1 MSDVQKTTEAASG
14 DRQFTPKQKLLVEL
28 GPLLVFFVT
37 YFVAKKFA
45 GGGDVDPGDAAAMGE
60 IELRGITWATGLF
73 VPATLAALVA
83 SFRVERRVQPMT
95 LVTAVLVVVLGGLTI
110 YLQDAT
116 FIQRK
121 PTLVSG
127 LMGSLM
133 LGGLLFGRSLVQP
146 LMGSSL
152 SLTDE
157 GWRKLTFRWGL
168 FFYLVAAANEVA
180 WRNLSMDAWLN
191 FKVFGILGM
200 TFLFL
205 LLQAPLLQRYALE
218 PQGDTAPKGDD
229 DR

>member
-1 MSDVQKTTEAASG
+1 MSDVPKTPAAAAD

-60 IELRGITWATGLF
+60 VELRGITWATGVF
-73 VPATLAALVA
+73 VPATLAALLA

-95 LVTAVLVVVLGGLTI
+95 LITAVLVVVLGGLTI

-168 FFYLVAAANEVA
+168 FFYLVAAVNEVA

>member
-133 LGGLLFGRSLVQP
+133 LGGRSKALP
-146 LMGSSL
+146 LEFSGTTWRGPRATATAAL
-152 SLTDE
+152 SLPYSVNPE
-157 GWRKLTFRWGL
+157 
-168 FFYLVAAANEVA
+168 
-180 WRNLSMDAWLN
+180 
-191 FKVFGILGM
+191 
-200 TFLFL
+200 
-205 LLQAPLLQRYALE
+205 
-218 PQGDTAPKGDD
+218 DTGV
-229 DR
+229 

>member
-1 MSDVQKTTEAASG
+1 MPDAQKTPAAAAG
-14 DRQFTPKQKLLVEL
+14 DRRFTPKQKLLVEL

-37 YFVAKKFA
+37 YFVAKKLA

-60 IELRGITWATGLF
+60 IELRGITWATGVF

-168 FFYLVAAANEVA
+168 FFYVVAAVNEVA

-218 PQGDTAPKGDD
+218 PQGDTAPNGDE

>member
-1 MSDVQKTTEAASG
+1 MSDVQTTPAAG
-14 DRQFTPKQKLLVEL
+14 GRQFTPKQKLLVEL
-28 GPLLVFFVT
+28 GPLFVFFVT
-37 YFVAKKFA
+37 YFVAKKLA

-73 VPATLAALVA
+73 VPATLAALAA
-83 SFRVERRVQPMT
+83 SFRVEKRVQPMT

-168 FFYLVAAANEVA
+168 FFYVVAPANEVA

-218 PQGDTAPKGDD
+218 QQGDTAHEGDD
-229 DR
+229 ER

>member
-1 MSDVQKTTEAASG
+1 MPDAPQTSEAAAG
-14 DRQFTPKQKLLVEL
+14 RGQFTPKQKLLVEL
-28 GPLLVFFVT
+28 GPLMVFFVT
-37 YFVAKKFA
+37 YFLAKKLTGGEVDPDDAEAVAK
-45 GGGDVDPGDAAAMGE
+45 V
-60 IELRGITWATGLF
+60 ELRGMIWATGAF
-73 VPATLAALVA
+73 VPATLAALLA

-133 LGGLLFGRSLVQP
+133 LGGLLFGRSMVQP

-157 GWRKLTFRWGL
+157 GWRKLTLRWGL
-168 FFYLVAAANEVA
+168 FFYVVAAANEVA

-205 LLQAPLLQRYALE
+205 LLQAPLLQRHALE
-218 PQGDTAPKGDD
+218 PESGGDAAGQN

>member
-1 MSDVQKTTEAASG
+1 MPDAQKTPAAAAG
-14 DRQFTPKQKLLVEL
+14 DRRFTPKQKLLVEL

-37 YFVAKKFA
+37 YFVAKKLA

-60 IELRGITWATGLF
+60 IELRGITWATGVF

-95 LVTAVLVVVLGGLTI
+95 LVTAVLVVVLGSLTI

-168 FFYLVAAANEVA
+168 FFYVVAAVNEVA